1 MKPIHPICKI
11 KKDYLYFDNLF
22 TDMTINKIVIIPNGI
37 HIGDNTQNHDHDIN
51 FVNFNTIK
59 IINKTSKNPNPL
71 VLLVFII

>member
-1 MKPIHPICKI
+1 MA
-11 KKDYLYFDNLF
+11 
-22 TDMTINKIVIIPNGI
+22 INKIVIIPNGI